1 MLSFLFLSC
10 CNSPTGVYH
19 PTDGTHHWINIDA
32 VPLFKP
38 NETTP
43 FQVYT
48 TFTDITD
55 QKNFERA
62 MLRAKEKAE
71 EADKLK
77 SAFLANMSHEIRTP
91 LNGIMG
97 HIDLALSN
105 DLSEESRAENK
116 EGLEVSRESG
126 HLLVSIINDILDL
139 SKIEAGQMDIAVQ
152 GFSVRRMIDQT
163 MKVGN
168 MLVNQRKKSIK
179 LTQEVD
185 PSISG
190 CIRGDNFR
198 LQQIVN
204 NLVSNAVKFT
214 ETGGVDLRVR
224 LQPDGRMLEFSVQ
237 DTGRGI
243 SEDQLEVVFEPFRQ
257 ADFSDTRKFGG
268 TGLGL
273 TISRKLI
280 ELMGGHLWVESKVG
294 VGSTFF
300 FTLPYEIAPDEIADT
315 FEPDETVAAL
325 SIASG
330 KILIAEDD
338 PVSRKVAAKMVEK
351 AGYDVV
357 LANNGAI
364 AVSKF
369 ESDSSIDLILMDV
382 NMEVMGGLEATTRIR
397 DLEAKNQSER
407 RIPIIAL
414 SAAAMNGDRE
424 RGASAGMTDYLT
436 KPVNRKELIKTLEKY
451 LGRLQNGGKF
461 KRKIDNTTKITSD
474 RACSNVE
481 GSIGMTVKALRT

>member
-1 MLSFLFLSC
+1 MNESI
-10 CNSPTGVYH
+10 NQPGVYH
-19 PTDGTHHWINIDA
+19 PTDKTHHWITIDA

-38 NETTP
+38 NDTKP

-48 TFTDITD
+48 TFTDVTD

-97 HIDLALSN
+97 HIDLALMS
-105 DLSEESRAENK
+105 DLSEDSRGENK
-116 EGLEVSRESG
+116 EGLEVARESG

-139 SKIEAGQMDIAVQ
+139 SKIEAGQMDITVQ
-152 GFSVRRMIDQT
+152 SFSVQRMIDQT
-163 MKVGN
+163 MKVGH
-168 MLVNQRKKSIK
+168 MLVNQRNKTITLSQSI
-179 LTQEVD
+179 D
-185 PSISG
+185 PAISS
-190 CIRGDNFR
+190 CICGDNFR

-204 NLVSNAVKFT
+204 NLISNAVKFT

-224 LQPDGRMLEFSVQ
+224 LQPDGKMIEFSVQ

-280 ELMGGHLWVESKVG
+280 QLMGGNLWVKSKVA
-294 VGSTFF
+294 VGSTFY
-300 FTLPYEIAPDEIADT
+300 FTLPYEIAPDDSS
-315 FEPDETVAAL
+315 PVSDEATKTVSVL
-325 SIASG
+325 SIGSG
-330 KILIAEDD
+330 KIMIAEDD
-338 PVSRKVAAKMVEK
+338 PVSRKVATKMVEK

-357 LANNGAI
+357 LAHNGAI

-369 ESDSSIDLILMDV
+369 EADSTIDLILMDV

-397 DLEAKNQSER
+397 GLEAKNQSER
-407 RIPIIAL
+407 RIPIIGL
-414 SAAAMNGDRE
+414 SAAAMTGDRE

-436 KPVNRKELIKTLEKY
+436 KPVNRNELIKTLEKY
-451 LGRLQNGGKF
+451 LGKLRNGEGV
-461 KRKIDNTTKITSD
+461 KRKAADSSSHIMSD
-474 RACSNVE
+474 RSPSTFEAMHILS
-481 GSIGMTVKALRT
+481 G

>member
-1 MLSFLFLSC
+1 M
-10 CNSPTGVYH
+10 YH
-19 PTDGTHHWINIDA
+19 PTDGTHHWITIDS

-38 NETTP
+38 NDPKP
-43 FQVYT
+43 FQVFT
-48 TFTDITD
+48 TFTDVTD

-105 DLSEESRAENK
+105 NLSEECRGENK

-139 SKIEAGQMDIAVQ
+139 SKIEAGQMDISKQA
-152 GFSVRRMIDQT
+152 FPVRRMVDQT

-168 MLVNQRKKSIK
+168 MLVNQRKKSIT
-179 LTQEVD
+179 LSQEVD
-185 PSISG
+185 PTISN
-190 CIRGDNFR
+190 CICGDNFR

-224 LQPDGRMLEFSVQ
+224 LQPDGKMLQFSVE
-237 DTGRGI
+237 DSGRGI

-257 ADFSDTRKFGG
+257 ADYSDTRKFGG

-280 ELMGGHLWVESKVG
+280 ELMGGKLWVDSTVG

-300 FTLPYEIAPDEIADT
+300 FTLPYEIAPEDGTAESV
-315 FEPDETVAAL
+315 EPTETVATL
-325 SIASG
+325 SNASG

-357 LANNGAI
+357 LACNGAM

-369 ESDSSIDLILMDV
+369 ESDSTIDLILMDV
-382 NMEVMGGLEATTRIR
+382 NMDVMGGLEATTRIR
-397 DLEAKNQSER
+397 GLEAKTQSER

-414 SAAAMNGDRE
+414 SAAAMTGDRE

-436 KPVNRKELIKTLEKY
+436 KPVNRKELVKTLEKY
-451 LGRLQNGGKF
+451 LGKLKNGGV
-461 KRKIDNTTKITSD
+461 KRKADYTNHITTD
-474 RACSNVE
+474 RACSTVE
-481 GSIGMTVKALRT
+481 VSIELNGKPVKIEMAA

>member
-1 MLSFLFLSC
+1 
-10 CNSPTGVYH
+10 
-19 PTDGTHHWINIDA
+19 
-32 VPLFKP
+32 
-38 NETTP
+38 
-43 FQVYT
+43 VYT

-105 DLSEESRAENK
+105 NLSESSRTENK
-116 EGLEVSRESG
+116 EGLEVAKESG
-126 HLLVSIINDILDL
+126 DLLVSIINDILDL
-139 SKIEAGQMDIAVQ
+139 SKIEAGQMDIVVH

-163 MKVGN
+163 MKLGN
-168 MLVNQRKKSIK
+168 MLVNQRKKDIK

-185 PSISG
+185 PSIAN
-190 CIRGDNFR
+190 CIYGDNFR
-198 LQQIVN
+198 LQQIIN

-214 ETGGVDLRVR
+214 EKGSVDVRVK
-224 LQPDGRMLEFSVQ
+224 LLPDGKMIECCVR

-243 SEDQLEVVFEPFRQ
+243 PEDHLEVVFEPFRQ
-257 ADFSDTRKFGG
+257 VDMSDTRKFGG

-280 ELMGGHLWVESKVG
+280 QLMGGKLWVESKLG
-294 VGSTFF
+294 LGSAFC
-300 FTLPYEIAPDEIADT
+300 FTLPYAIAPDESGDDT
-315 FEPDETVAAL
+315 EEPAETETAL
-325 SIASG
+325 SIAHG

-338 PVSRKVAAKMVEK
+338 PVSRKVATKMVEL

-357 LANNGAI
+357 LATNGAI

-397 DLEAKNQSER
+397 ALEATNQSER

-414 SAAAMNGDRE
+414 SAAAMTGDRE

-436 KPVNRKELIKTLEKY
+436 KPVNRKALIKTLEKY
-451 LGRLQNGGKF
+451 LGKLENGSRF
-461 KRKIDNTTKITSD
+461 KRKADNTSLITTDHSC
-474 RACSNVE
+474 RV
-481 GSIGMTVKALRT
+481 GSVPRENDVQTSPKKYASEVDSTRSMTPCVSTSYNS